1 MPSFI
6 LSAMERK
13 ACISKAVGHFRYVL
27 CGIFRSEYRSV
38 MICAFRNHFRFCRRA
53 QNLSWCLP
61 TGRQLEE
68 NTGIRCFVPEPLKN
82 QVYIAGVNCAGSMCG
97 QYYSGDSIV
106 YAPDGTA
113 VPAKRRNVP
122 GNEQIPEE
130 AIFLLEIDNNITKY
144 REEFPVKKDRREELY
159 RKLGST

>member
-1 MPSFI
+1 M
-6 LSAMERK
+6 
-13 ACISKAVGHFRYVL
+13 
-27 CGIFRSEYRSV
+27 
-38 MICAFRNHFRFCRRA
+38 RA
-53 QNLSWCLP
+53 AWADSTIP
-61 TGRQLEE
+61 AT
-68 NTGIRCFVPEPLKN
+68 
-82 QVYIAGVNCAGSMCG
+82 ASSMH
-97 QYYSGDSIV
+97 Q
-106 YAPDGTA
+106 DGTA